1 VKQKLKDALH
11 RYKVEAFKISHHG
24 MDVAEVS
31 REILEHTGEALQN
44 AYHFHFHNDPN
55 PQRIETFRMVK
66 AVVLEALLP
75 PVVEKMMRRITALEK
90 QQAQMVKLLDELM
103 EALSEDESSKAR
115 AAR

>member
-1 VKQKLKDALH
+1 MKQKLKDALH

-24 MDVAEVS
+24 MDVGEVS
-31 REILEHTGEALQN
+31 REILDHTGEALQN
-44 AYHFHFHNDPN
+44 AYHFHFHKDPN
-55 PQRIETFRMVK
+55 PQRIEIFHMVK

-90 QQAQMVKLLDELM
+90 QNAQMVRLLDELM
-103 EALSEDESSKAR
+103 EALSEDEPKTR